1 MKNPIFVRSMFMLVF
16 SRCNLWLVRLFALTG
31 VLLFSILA
39 YPQKRKR
46 PNEQALASVKSREA
60 EFYFTEA
67 EKFFMLEDYAKALV
81 YYQKVLDIQPANAT
95 VHYRM
100 AEVFLRSNLPDD
112 LQRAAQSIETALRY
126 ERKNKYFYLLGAN
139 IYLSLARYDQA
150 ARLYEAMMSE
160 IPGTEE
166 YLYELAGVYRYG
178 NRTED
183 AIKVYNRAE
192 QIFGVTENSSIP
204 KQQLYLEAGKIKEAL
219 SEGEKLVKTFPDEE
233 RYAVGYAEMLS
244 RYNQKNQAVVLLES
258 FLENNPQAPN
268 ASLLLAGLYRDIQ
281 QEDKARILINSLF
294 DNPEV
299 ELNSK
304 LIVLNTYI
312 EELNRLKNSNQSDKN
327 LKVFVLQLFE
337 KLKKLYPDET
347 PIQIIGGDLY
357 QAVGNT
363 SEAISLYQEATKKG
377 SVNFEVW
384 HNLIYLEIQSGN
396 YEPAIRHCNEAL
408 EYYPNQALLY
418 YFNGLAH
425 LRRRMYPQAA
435 SLLEHGKKLTG
446 SNPALVVDFL
456 ALLGEAYNGTR
467 EYDKSDK
474 AFEEALALNP
484 NNEIVMNNYSY
495 YLALRG
501 ANLDRAEKLS
511 AQLIKNNPDNP
522 SFLDTH
528 AWVLYKQ
535 KKYREARKMME
546 RVIGSG
552 KANATHL
559 EHFGDILY
567 QLGDVDLAV
576 QYWKKAREQSGSPNE
591 LLDKK
596 IANRKLYE

>member
-1 MKNPIFVRSMFMLVF
+1 
-16 SRCNLWLVRLFALTG
+16 
-31 VLLFSILA
+31 
-39 YPQKRKR
+39 
-46 PNEQALASVKSREA
+46 
-60 EFYFTEA
+60 
-67 EKFFMLEDYAKALV
+67 
-81 YYQKVLDIQPANAT
+81 
-95 VHYRM
+95 
-100 AEVFLRSNLPDD
+100 
-112 LQRAAQSIETALRY
+112 
-126 ERKNKYFYLLGAN
+126 
-139 IYLSLARYDQA
+139 
-150 ARLYEAMMSE
+150 
-160 IPGTEE
+160 
-166 YLYELAGVYRYG
+166 
-178 NRTED
+178 
-183 AIKVYNRAE
+183 
-192 QIFGVTENSSIP
+192 
-204 KQQLYLEAGKIKEAL
+204 
-219 SEGEKLVKTFPDEE
+219 
-233 RYAVGYAEMLS
+233 
-244 RYNQKNQAVVLLES
+244 
-258 FLENNPQAPN
+258 
-268 ASLLLAGLYRDIQ
+268 
-281 QEDKARILINSLF
+281 
-294 DNPEV
+294 
-299 ELNSK
+299 
-304 LIVLNTYI
+304 
-312 EELNRLKNSNQSDKN
+312 
-327 LKVFVLQLFE
+327 
-337 KLKKLYPDET
+337 
-347 PIQIIGGDLY
+347 
-357 QAVGNT
+357 
-363 SEAISLYQEATKKG
+363 
-377 SVNFEVW
+377 
-384 HNLIYLEIQSGN
+384 
-396 YEPAIRHCNEAL
+396 
-408 EYYPNQALLY
+408 
-418 YFNGLAH
+418 
-425 LRRRMYPQAA
+425 MYPQAA

>member
-1 MKNPIFVRSMFMLVF
+1 MLPLFFSGYNLSPVRFLI
-16 SRCNLWLVRLFALTG
+16 LTG
-31 VLLFSILA
+31 LLLLSLA
-39 YPQKRKR
+39 AHPQKRKR
-46 PNEQALASVKSREA
+46 PNDTALASVKSREA

-67 EKFFMLEDYAKALV
+67 EKFFMLEDYAKALT
-81 YYQKVLDIQPANAT
+81 YYQKVLDIQPNNAT

-100 AEVFLRSNLPDD
+100 AEIFLRSNRPDD

-126 ERKNKYFYLLGAN
+126 EQKNKYFYLLGTT
-139 IYLSLARYDQA
+139 IYLNMTRYDQA
-150 ARLYEAMMSE
+150 ARLYEIMMNQV
-160 IPGTEE
+160 PGTEE
-166 YLYELAGVYRYG
+166 YLYELAAVYKYG
-178 NRTED
+178 NRIDD
-183 AIKVYNRAE
+183 AIKTYNRAE
-192 QIFGVTENSSIP
+192 QVFGVTENSSVP
-204 KQQLYLEAGKIKEAL
+204 KQQLYLENGKIKEAL
-219 SEGEKLVKTFPDEE
+219 AEGDKLVKAFPDEE
-233 RYAVGYAEMLS
+233 RYTVGYAEMLS
-244 RYNQKNQAVVLLES
+244 RYNQKNQAVALLES
-258 FLENNPQAPN
+258 FLENNPHAPN
-268 ASLLLAGLYRDIQ
+268 AALLLAGLYRDIQ
-281 QEDKARILINSLF
+281 QEEKARKLINSLF

-304 LIVLNTYI
+304 LIVLNTYS
-312 EELNRLKNSNQSDKN
+312 EELNRLKNNSQKDEN
-327 LKVFVLQLFE
+327 LEAFAVQLFE
-337 KLKKLYPDET
+337 KLKKLYPDE
-347 PIQIIGGDLY
+347 PGIKIIGGDLY
-357 QAVGNT
+357 QAMGNAKA
-363 SEAISLYQEATKKG
+363 AILLYEEATKKG
-377 SVNFEVW
+377 AVNFEVW

-396 YEPAIRHCNEAL
+396 YESAIRHCYEAQ

-425 LRRRMYPQAA
+425 LRRRFYHKAA
-435 SLLEHGKKLTG
+435 ILLENGRKLTG
-446 SNPALVVDFL
+446 NNSALMVDFL

-474 AFEEALALNP
+474 AFEEALVLSP

-501 ANLDRAEKLS
+501 TNLDLAEKLS
-511 AQLIKNNPDNP
+511 AQLVKAHPDNN

-535 KKYREARKMME
+535 KKYREARKVME

-567 QLGDVDLAV
+567 QLGETDTAV
-576 QYWKKAREQSGSPNE
+576 QYWKKAREQSAATNE